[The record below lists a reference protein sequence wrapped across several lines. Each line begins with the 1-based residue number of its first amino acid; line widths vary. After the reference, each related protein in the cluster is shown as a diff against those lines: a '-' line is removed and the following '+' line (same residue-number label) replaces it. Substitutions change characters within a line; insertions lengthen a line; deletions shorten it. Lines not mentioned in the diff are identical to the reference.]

1 MESYKS
7 DKVSINCDIQ
17 TVFSKLSDP
26 EVLKNHL
33 EANLDKLPEEARENL
48 GKVSFSGDS
57 ISIESPMGP
66 LKMSMTEKVEPSK
79 IVFAATQ
86 SPVPF
91 GMAINLKEAGE
102 GTTEAVAELQGR
114 RADVWQGAGVV
125 ALRKPVTCSLR
136 PLKRSRLLGL

>member
-102 GTTEAVAELQGR
+102 GTTEAVAELHLELPMFL
-114 RADVWQGAGVV
+114 RAIVGNKIKEGAQMFGKVL
-125 ALRKPVTCSLR
+125 ASL
-136 PLKRSRLLGL
+136 PYENL